1 MPLDVKR
8 IWDACGAAF
17 DRFTTA
23 EDSFSENIERPAIA
37 SLASDLGG
45 KRLLDMGCGSGTYS
59 LWFAGRGAQVT
70 GMDLSPV
77 MVSMAQEKARAEGL
91 DIRLLAGDL
100 NRPLPFED
108 GEFDI
113 VFTATVLHYV
123 EDLSSVMKET
133 ARVMSHGGALIASA
147 LHPMSTA
154 LFSPADREKAPRYFG
169 SPERMIET
177 PWLDF
182 GEVSDEGRRII
193 SYHHTVEDYFRALRS
208 ARLNVT
214 DLLEPAPPPQFASKN
229 AARYEEAMRV
239 PVYLIF
245 RAEHS
250 R

>member
-1 MPLDVKR
+1 
-8 IWDACGAAF
+8 
-17 DRFTTA
+17 
-23 EDSFSENIERPAIA
+23 
-37 SLASDLGG
+37 
-45 KRLLDMGCGSGTYS
+45 
-59 LWFAGRGAQVT
+59 
-70 GMDLSPV
+70 
-77 MVSMAQEKARAEGL
+77 
-91 DIRLLAGDL
+91 
-100 NRPLPFED
+100 
-108 GEFDI
+108 
-113 VFTATVLHYV
+113 
-123 EDLSSVMKET
+123 
-133 ARVMSHGGALIASA
+133 
-147 LHPMSTA
+147 
-154 LFSPADREKAPRYFG
+154 
-169 SPERMIET
+169 MIET